1 MKKIL
6 VLWAIGLAGLT
17 WLPAYADS
25 IVQTIDLGTVYTG
38 HAPDGSAPWLQAQFA
53 YEPDASGAFTTGTL
67 TLTSLIDASY
77 PDSVQGGNAATA
89 GWAFFLD
96 PQVMISASCSGNDNC
111 ASEAVFGDTYE
122 ANTGPVP
129 GVFNLSFRWNP
140 DSRFQAGDMATYD
153 ISFEK
158 ALTSSPFTRNESGWL
173 SAAHI
178 EGIGSGSC
186 SGWIVAG
193 TGTPQ
198 GGNSCVTAPTAHVPE
213 PPVLG
218 LFGLGLIGLV
228 FSVRRVASEKA

>member
-1 MKKIL
+1 MKTIL
-6 VLWAIGLAGLT
+6 ALWTIGLAGLT
-17 WLPAYADS
+17 WLPAYADP

-53 YEPDASGAFTTGTL
+53 YAPDASGKFTTGTL
-67 TLTSLIDASY
+67 TLKSLFDAGY
-77 PDSVQGGNAATA
+77 PDSVQGGDAATV

-96 PQVMISASCSGNDNC
+96 PQAMIKSSCSGSGDC
-111 ASEAVFGDTYE
+111 ASEAVFGDTYG

-129 GVFNLSFRWNP
+129 GVFNLSFRWDP
-140 DSRFQAGDMATYD
+140 DSRFQAGDTAIYD
-153 ISFEK
+153 ITFGN
-158 ALTSSPFTRNESGWL
+158 ALTSSPFTKNGSGWL

-193 TGTPQ
+193 TGTPE
-198 GGNSCVTAPTAHVPE
+198 GGNSCGSTPTAHVPE

-218 LFGLGLIGLV
+218 LFGLGLIGLA
-228 FSVRRVASEKA
+228 FSVRRVASVKA